1 MASFYEKRG
10 NMASPSLEGAPN
22 VSQSPE
28 GYGLGISGP
37 RLQGGWPEAQSG
49 SSMFPIGQAAGA
61 GNQLQMPQYALT
73 PPSGGNADVAGIQ
86 QAMERFKKMG
96 TDMSDNLAVE
106 KRAALWDKIMRGL
119 VKPRHAAGLAKR
131 KMGLTERSKD
141 KLFEAAERG
150 LGKSNS
156 PIDEFQSEYTSMF
169 PSPVGGTNP
178 FTGKPTIGA
187 VADTKE
193 WLPMMRA
200 GLQGKEYSR
209 IGWPLAG
216 LRREIKRGSD
226 DLTESKLRNLAAK
239 YAAQDNSLDS
249 RSATGEGKGL
259 TYKTN
264 DDDHATG
271 TAAWDSLGQYMKTAD
286 EANVSAYI
294 EGGMNERSAIKKA
307 YPDWSDTQ
315 IDAFLSSYNKRAA
328 DLEKEAWVGSA
339 ISAAAR
345 VGSKVL
351 PWAARGLGWGAKG
364 GKTIAKGV
372 SKVPGMYRA
381 AGGGA
386 KGVAAGGKQLSRSVL
401 GRAPGGAGRYARGT
415 GVRGLAGRNPITT
428 ATLGMGLFGGGV
440 AGGGE
445 SPQAQGGPGGGG
457 YGLGGGGGGYQPGQQ
472 DQWNP
477 DWEQTTQPVGHTPK
491 EASMN
496 IKAACDATGLTPY
509 QLTFA
514 VRVHEAD
521 LSPQQIE
528 EGINK
533 AGEYMGE
540 EYVEELREGM
550 DKLASMDKEALGSLL
565 AKAVPL
571 LAKLAPKAAK
581 IGKGAKNLLKAP
593 TRLGSLPVSQ
603 SSRVGHVANKLF
615 QPGKGGIGAGTTLAR
630 GKGWKKTLG
639 LLGGGG
645 EGLKGAVGKYGLGT
659 PAGWGGAMRM
669 AGGAMTGNVA
679 AGEDA
684 PWYVKYPMMAG
695 GAAFGRAMP
704 RMGAPARAAGGR
716 ALTGGFMGMV
726 GDETAG
732 LAGIDTGGRFGQ
744 LGALGGFASPLV
756 KGQKLPGWTAKIP
769 GGKGFGPAGTR
780 FSRTRTGPRSLPD
793 LSPGGAISQRGAATA
808 AKYLGKPGTAR
819 NFASQAGLYSSPAL
833 AGAGIAGVGGAIDSK
848 VEAARQKSM
857 QEVMSNP
864 KIQNAL
870 EMAEQ
875 GGGFMKSISGMAGV
889 IDPILKLIGIDPSQM
904 NPLMKI
910 MLMAGG
916 GLGIGGLLSGSK
928 GAGMGG
934 LATMAVPLIA
944 QYMKQQQGG
953 GAPSAP
959 SGLDQAV
966 GQEDARFTAQER
978 AFFESLPQ
986 AQQDS
991 FSALSPE
998 DQASMIQQY
1007 RGEQTELEKAT
1018 GERNAGPEESSG
1030 RF

>member
-1 MASFYEKRG
+1 MAP
-10 NMASPSLEGAPN
+10 PSHEGAPN

-49 SSMFPIGQAAGA
+49 SSMFPIGKAAG
-61 GNQLQMPQYALT
+61 GNQFQMPQYALT

-96 TDMSDNLAVE
+96 TDM
-106 KRAALWDKIMRGL
+106 
-119 VKPRHAAGLAKR
+119 
-131 KMGLTERSKD
+131 
-141 KLFEAAERG
+141 
-150 LGKSNS
+150 
-156 PIDEFQSEYTSMF
+156 
-169 PSPVGGTNP
+169 
-178 FTGKPTIGA
+178 
-187 VADTKE
+187 
-193 WLPMMRA
+193 
-200 GLQGKEYSR
+200 
-209 IGWPLAG
+209 
-216 LRREIKRGSD
+216 
-226 DLTESKLRNLAAK
+226 TESKLRNLAAK

-271 TAAWDSLGQYMKTAD
+271 TAAWDSLSQYMKKADATISAAQLALILGGSFVGGKLGPKTMRNLPSLVRKYLQSSATAGGPKASGGGKTRHLPAWGGGRRRAGPLSKTD
-286 EANVSAYI
+286 IIAEAALQGVGGAVGGVTSGIAGYELSKALDGSAKTA
-294 EGGMNERSAIKKA
+294 N
-307 YPDWSDTQ
+307 
-315 IDAFLSSYNKRAA
+315 
-328 DLEKEAWVGSA
+328 DLEKEAWVGPA

-345 VGSKVL
+345 VGSRVL
-351 PWAARGLGWGAKG
+351 PWARTALGWGAKG
-364 GKTIAKGV
+364 GKAAVQGGKAMAQGV

-381 AGGGA
+381 GGGGV

-401 GRAPGGAGRYARGT
+401 GRAPGKAGRYASGT
-415 GVRGLAGRNPITT
+415 GVRGLVGRHPMESMLTVG
-428 ATLGMGLFGGGV
+428 TLGMGGGG
-440 AGGGE
+440 GGGE
-445 SPQAQGGPGGGG
+445 QSPQAQGGPGGGG
-457 YGLGGGGGGYQPGQQ
+457 YGPGGGGYGTGGGGGGYQPGQQ

-491 EASMN
+491 EAAMN

-514 VRVHEAD
+514 ARVHEAD

-550 DKLASMDKEALGSLL
+550 DKIASMDKEALGALLRPLL
-565 AKAVPL
+565 AAGLKAVPKGGRL
-571 LAKLAPKAAK
+571 LKGLKGLKGVVP
-581 IGKGAKNLLKAP
+581 GGAKALP
-593 TRLGSLPVSQ
+593 TYTSRSGRSPMGGMLPKGMSI
-603 SSRVGHVANKLF
+603 STPGAARVGGGKLGQGDLTANLANKLF
-615 QPGKGGIGAGTTLAR
+615 KSNTLAPGNATRAIKGIG
-630 GKGWKKTLG
+630 
-639 LLGGGG
+639 
-645 EGLKGAVGKYGLGT
+645 
-659 PAGWGGAMRM
+659 GWGGAVRM
-669 AGGAMTGNVA
+669 AGGAMTGDMA

-704 RMGAPARAAGGR
+704 NMGAGARAAGGR
-716 ALTGGFMGMV
+716 AVTGGFTGLV
-726 GDETAG
+726 GDQAAG
-732 LAGIDTGGRFGQ
+732 LAGIDTGGRFSQ
-744 LGALGGFASPLV
+744 LGALGGFASPLM
-756 KGQKLPGWTAKIP
+756 KGQKIP
-769 GGKGFGPAGTR
+769 GARRAGLAL
-780 FSRTRTGPRSLPD
+780 RSAGGRPLEGARQAMSKARLPD
-793 LSPGGAISQRGAATA
+793 LSPGGAISQRGVATA
-808 AKYLGKPGTAR
+808 EKYLGKPGYGRTAKEL
-819 NFASQAGLYSSPAL
+819 GLYSSPAI

-848 VEAARQKSM
+848 VEEARQKSM
-857 QEVMSNP
+857 QEVMNDP

-870 EMAEQ
+870 QMAEQ
-875 GGGFMKSISGMAGV
+875 GGGFMDSLSGMANV

-904 NPLMKI
+904 NPMMKVL
-910 MLMAGG
+910 LMAGG

-944 QYMKQQQGG
+944 QYMKKQQQGG

-978 AFFESLPQ
+978 AFFDSLPQ
-986 AQQDS
+986 GHQDAFNAMS
-991 FSALSPE
+991 PEEQSSALE
-998 DQASMIQQY
+998 EY

-1018 GERNAGPEESSG
+1018 G
-1030 RF
+1030 

>member
-96 TDMSDNLAVE
+96 TDM
-106 KRAALWDKIMRGL
+106 
-119 VKPRHAAGLAKR
+119 
-131 KMGLTERSKD
+131 
-141 KLFEAAERG
+141 
-150 LGKSNS
+150 
-156 PIDEFQSEYTSMF
+156 
-169 PSPVGGTNP
+169 
-178 FTGKPTIGA
+178 
-187 VADTKE
+187 
-193 WLPMMRA
+193 
-200 GLQGKEYSR
+200 
-209 IGWPLAG
+209 
-216 LRREIKRGSD
+216 
-226 DLTESKLRNLAAK
+226 TESKLRNLAAK

-271 TAAWDSLGQYMKTAD
+271 TAAWDSLGQYMKKAN

-328 DLEKEAWVGSA
+328 DLEKEANPL
-339 ISAAAR
+339 ISGALALGAR
-345 VGSKVL
+345 ALPWMARAGSKVL
-351 PWAARGLGWGAKG
+351 PWAARGGKAAVQG
-364 GKTIAKGV
+364 GKTMAQGV

-381 AGGGA
+381 GGGGV

-428 ATLGMGLFGGGV
+428 ATLGMGGFGGGV

-457 YGLGGGGGGYQPGQQ
+457 YGIPGADGPGLRRPGTFGGFPAGLP

-514 VRVHEAD
+514 LRVHEAD
-521 LSPQQIE
+521 LSPQQIK
-528 EGINK
+528 EGIEK
-533 AGEYMGE
+533 AAEYMGE
-540 EYVEELREGM
+540 EYVEELREGL
-550 DKLASMDKEALGSLL
+550 DKIASMDKEAGIGSVLS
-565 AKAVPL
+565 KAVPL
-571 LAKLAPKAAK
+571 LAKLAPKAGK
-581 IGKGAKNLLKAP
+581 IGRGAKNLLKAP
-593 TRLGSLPVSQ
+593 GASQ

-615 QPGKGGIGAGTTLAR
+615 QPGKGGIGAGTTLAKGEGWSKPLGSFG
-630 GKGWKKTLG
+630 GKGG
-639 LLGGGG
+639 L
-645 EGLKGAVGKYGLGT
+645 
-659 PAGWGGAMRM
+659 MRM

-756 KGQKLPGWTAKIP
+756 KGQRLPGAKGLGSLMNTQGLP
-769 GGKGFGPAGTR
+769 TSVRKAGIGLR
-780 FSRTRTGPRSLPD
+780 NAKLPD

-966 GQEDARFTAQER
+966 GQEDARFNAQER

>member
-639 LLGGGG
+639 LLS
-645 EGLKGAVGKYGLGT
+645 E
-659 PAGWGGAMRM
+659 
-669 AGGAMTGNVA
+669 
-679 AGEDA
+679 
-684 PWYVKYPMMAG
+684 
-695 GAAFGRAMP
+695 
-704 RMGAPARAAGGR
+704 
-716 ALTGGFMGMV
+716 
-726 GDETAG
+726 
-732 LAGIDTGGRFGQ
+732 
-744 LGALGGFASPLV
+744 
-756 KGQKLPGWTAKIP
+756 
-769 GGKGFGPAGTR
+769 
-780 FSRTRTGPRSLPD
+780 SRVL
-793 LSPGGAISQRGAATA
+793 
-808 AKYLGKPGTAR
+808 
-819 NFASQAGLYSSPAL
+819 
-833 AGAGIAGVGGAIDSK
+833 
-848 VEAARQKSM
+848 
-857 QEVMSNP
+857 
-864 KIQNAL
+864 
-870 EMAEQ
+870 
-875 GGGFMKSISGMAGV
+875 
-889 IDPILKLIGIDPSQM
+889 
-904 NPLMKI
+904 
-910 MLMAGG
+910 
-916 GLGIGGLLSGSK
+916 
-928 GAGMGG
+928 
-934 LATMAVPLIA
+934 
-944 QYMKQQQGG
+944 
-953 GAPSAP
+953 
-959 SGLDQAV
+959 
-966 GQEDARFTAQER
+966 
-978 AFFESLPQ
+978 
-986 AQQDS
+986 
-991 FSALSPE
+991 
-998 DQASMIQQY
+998 
-1007 RGEQTELEKAT
+1007 
-1018 GERNAGPEESSG
+1018 
-1030 RF
+1030 